1 LTFGLPVGLEVEAM
15 AAPQSDS
22 MAQAL
27 LWVSR
32 ITTVGL
38 EMVLPAVAGAW
49 LDSYFHTG
57 FLGVTGLVFGV
68 VAGFVH
74 LIMMTRPPSRPA
86 GPRQDDSSS

>member
-1 LTFGLPVGLEVEAM
+1 MRSSPTRCIM
-15 AAPQSDS
+15 APPPSNS

-27 LWVSR
+27 MWVSR

-38 EMVLPAVAGAW
+38 EMVLPAVAGRW
-49 LDSYFHTG
+49 LDSYFHTS
-57 FLGVTGLVFGV
+57 FWGVTGLIFGV

-86 GPRQDDSSS
+86 QPEQDDSSS